1 MEDPKV
7 VIHRSPPKPVSKPG
21 SVLTITSLVSCHVVQ
36 KMDPAG
42 EDGGVGVGGHH
53 SLFPLTHGLP

>member
-42 EDGGVGVGGHH
+42 EDGGVGGITL
-53 SLFPLTHGLP
+53 SFP